1 MILTIITTIIPL
13 RAHSEQL
20 LNFNFSILTY
30 LLLDMEYKINLSQV
44 SLLPVKTK
52 ASSLIKRSCIGA
64 KMSGTEF
71 EMSFNASTKDRDN
84 PSLNI
89 CSSNGSSSFI
99 MCLFRKI
106 NFEKN
111 CQKKRFWEKKKTK
124 KVELSVV

>member
-30 LLLDMEYKINLSQV
+30 LLEDMEYKINLSQV

-106 NFEKN
+106 NLKLS
-111 CQKKRFWEKKKTK
+111 KKKILGK
-124 KVELSVV
+124 KKNKKS